1 MLALVLERATMLGLD
16 VHVNSALIL
25 LGELTVGALKLTILG
40 ANILECHFGGP
51 FFAIPKNSIFWEW
64 QK

>member
-1 MLALVLERATMLGLD
+1 MLTLVLERATMLGLD

-40 ANILECHFGGP
+40 ANLLERQIGGP
-51 FFAIPKNSIFWEW
+51 FFTIPKNSIF
-64 QK
+64 

>member
-1 MLALVLERATMLGLD
+1 MLTLVLERATVFCLD

-25 LGELTVGALKLTILG
+25 LGELTVWALKLTILG
-40 ANILECHFGGP
+40 ANILECHFGGL
-51 FFAIPKNSIFWEW
+51 PKQSAQNSIFWEL